1 MRISLLFFEVKP
13 GKAACKPARLA
24 AMIYSRLLANSAVFT
39 RHVQAK
45 HRKGPM
51 TNRRFLFL
59 QGPHGP
65 WFHRLG
71 HLLRAAGAEVW
82 RMGFNLGDRVFWR
95 GQGYIAFGAPH
106 EHWPDTCAKI
116 MTRHQITDLV
126 LYGDT
131 RPIHA
136 QAVAIAKARGIT
148 VHVFEEGYLR
158 PYWVT
163 YERGGSNGH
172 SRLMD
177 LTVPDMQAALAKVD
191 LDLPDTPATW
201 GDMRQHM
208 FWGAI
213 YHGFVALGR
222 RAYANF
228 RPHRSLTVGQEFVLY
243 LKRFLLMPF
252 HRLER
257 RLATARIRR
266 GGFPYH
272 LAILQLEHDASFRDH
287 SPFTSMAEFLALVMD
302 GFAKGAPQ
310 HHHLVFK
317 AHPLE
322 DGRVPLLPEIRR
334 LAAQH
339 GLQGRVHFVRGGK
352 LAELLND
359 ARSAVT
365 VNSTAGQQALW
376 RGLPLKVFGAA
387 VYAKPE
393 FVSHQA
399 LDAFFSAPDR
409 PDTRAYRDYRHFLLE
424 TSQIVGGF
432 YSSRGRRA
440 LLRQVVDL
448 MLSPEDPYQALSSG
462 TAAPRQQLRIVR

>member
-1 MRISLLFFEVKP
+1 MNDLD
-13 GKAACKPARLA
+13 
-24 AMIYSRLLANSAVFT
+24 
-39 RHVQAK
+39 
-45 HRKGPM
+45 
-51 TNRRFLFL
+51 RRFLFL

-65 WFHRLG
+65 WFQRLG
-71 HLLRAAGAEVW
+71 AHLRAAGAQVW
-82 RMGFNLGDRVFWR
+82 RVGFNMGDRMFWR
-95 GQGYIAFGAPH
+95 GPGYIPFHGTPDT
-106 EHWPDTCAKI
+106 WPDACALLLA
-116 MTRHQITDLV
+116 RHQITDLV

-136 QAVAIAKARGIT
+136 EAVALARDRGIT

-158 PYWVT
+158 PYWIT
-163 YERGGSNGH
+163 YERGGANGH

-177 LTVPDMQAALAKVD
+177 LTVPQMQTVLAGVD

-213 YHGFVALGR
+213 YHGCVALGLR
-222 RAYANF
+222 TYGNF
-228 RPHRSLTVGQEFVLY
+228 RPHRQLAVGQEFLLY
-243 LKRFLLMPF
+243 LKRFLLMPAY
-252 HRLER
+252 RLER
-257 RLATARIRR
+257 RLATARIKG

-287 SPFTSMAEFLALVMD
+287 SPFSSMSEFLALVME
-302 GFAKGAPQ
+302 GFARGAPR

-322 DGRVPLLPEIRR
+322 DGRAPLASDIRR
-334 LAAQH
+334 LVRLN
-339 GLQGRVHFVRGGK
+339 GLQGRVHFLRGGK
-352 LAELLND
+352 LAQVLND

-376 RGLPLKVFGAA
+376 RGLPLRCFGAA
-387 VYAKPE
+387 VYAKPQ
-393 FVSHQA
+393 FVSSQP
-399 LDAFFSAPDR
+399 LDAFFATPER

-424 TSQIVGGF
+424 TSQVVGGF
-432 YSSRGRRA
+432 YSAPGRRA

-448 MLSPEDPYQALSSG
+448 MLAREDPYDSLTSG
-462 TAAPRQQLRIVR
+462 KAAPRQQLRLIR